1 MKSFNLT
8 EWALNHR
15 AIVLFL
21 ILAIAIGGVLGFT
34 KLGQLEDPNFS
45 VPSMTVIVIWPG
57 ATAQQIQDEVLN
69 RMEKKFEQLDH
80 FEKVKT
86 YARQGYGGMTITVV
100 GGTSHEDQREAWYQA
115 RKKFSDVKLELPEG
129 VIGPIFNDEYG
140 DVTGL
145 LYAVKGDGISH
156 AELSDTAED
165 IKRRLLKVP
174 MVKKVDIYG
183 KQAKKVYVEFSN
195 ERLAALG
202 ITPLAIAESLRN
214 QNSVLASGQIDTH
227 GDRVLVRV
235 SGQFTSLDD
244 IRNVPIAAGGRLI
257 KLGDFTTITRGYE
270 DPPMYTVR
278 HNGQQVLM
286 LGITMTNDGNIVDL
300 GKAIEKAVANVQ
312 AELPH
317 GVELE
322 RVADQP
328 TVVSE
333 SIWEFERSLMEAL
346 AIVLAVC
353 LFSLGWR
360 TGIVVGLSVPIVLGV
375 VALVMLAMGWNL
387 ERVSLGSLI
396 IALGL
401 LVDDGIIAVEM
412 MVVKMEEGWDRLKAA
427 AYSYAATAM
436 PRLTGAL
443 ITVAAF
449 MPIGFSKSTTGEYA
463 GGIFWIVGTAVLFSW
478 VVSGIITPYLAVN
491 MLPKD
496 FGKHHHGADPYDTP
510 FYRKLRRWIDLAI
523 ERRWWVIGATVAALA
538 VAIVGSRF
546 VPQQFFPNSSRPE
559 LVVEL
564 RLKEG
569 ASFAATTEQVKKMEA
584 VLKKDED
591 VRFFTAYTGAGQP
604 RFYLSLNPELPNP
617 GYAVF
622 IVMTRDMEARERV
635 RSRLMASVNEEFP
648 EVWVR
653 VTRLELGPPVGFPVQ
668 FRVVGP
674 DTQMVRSIAR
684 EVEAVVASSPKVRDV
699 QLDWNDPVRTLR
711 VDLDQDKARALG
723 LAPADVAF
731 VTQTVMNG
739 ATMSQLREHEDLID
753 IVARAVP
760 SERLDVDTLKDV
772 NLYTREG
779 TVVPLSQVARVRYEL
794 EEPVLW
800 RRNRDM
806 AITVRADVKDGEQ
819 GVSVTQEIRPMLKD
833 IEAKLPFGYRIDV
846 GGAVEE
852 SDIANRAL
860 MAVFPVMLVTILTI
874 LMLQLQSFSRMFMVF
889 LTAPLG
895 LIGVVAALLIFQAPL
910 GFVAILGVTALCGM
924 IMRNAVILVDQVQAE
939 MAEGRDPWNA
949 VLEAAVHRTR
959 PVALTAAATVLAMI
973 PLTRSVFWGPMAI
986 AIMGGLTVATV
997 LTIFFVPALYA
1008 AWFRV
1013 ERASAPNPPLVR
1025 RRPPPRHEAPMN
1037 DTSGE
1042 FTDQAALQRPS
1053 HRRAGLARSTGRR
1066 AEPRSICFAAM
1077 SKRAPR
1083 CMARTSSP
1091 GARSAIVIAAIAFVL
1106 TGCAT
1111 TDDADPG
1118 ALHRG
1123 ECEAAF
1129 HRVVDRQSPAVS
1141 RSAVHHRSRTGRASR
1156 RLAVYREPIAFDGVR
1171 IDDDR
1176 VRRRRLLGRA
1186 GQGKHR
1192 DATRQSTAAQARAD
1206 HGARSLSGHT
1216 V

>member
-8 EWALNHR
+8 EWALNNR
-15 AIVLFL
+15 AVVLFL
-21 ILAIAIGGVLGFT
+21 ILVIGIGGVLGFT
-34 KLGQLEDPNFS
+34 RLGQLEDPNFS
-45 VPSMTVIVIWPG
+45 VPSMTAMVIWPG
-57 ATAQQIQDEVLN
+57 ATAQQVQDELLN

-86 YARQGYGGMTITVV
+86 YARQGYGAMLITVK
-100 GGTSHEDQREAWYQA
+100 GGTSHADQREAWYQT
-115 RKKFSDVKLELPEG
+115 RKKFSDIKNELPEG
-129 VIGPIFNDEYG
+129 VIGPMFNDEFG

-145 LYAVKGDGISH
+145 LYAVKGDGVSL
-156 AELSDTAED
+156 AELSDVSED

-174 MVKKVDIYG
+174 MVKKIDIYG
-183 KQAKKVYVEFSN
+183 KQAKKVYVEFSHQ
-195 ERLAALG
+195 RLAALG
-202 ITPLAIAESLRN
+202 ITPLAIAESLRS
-214 QNSVLASGQIDTH
+214 QNSVLAAGSIDTS

-235 SGQFTSLDD
+235 SGQFANLDD

-270 DPPMYTVR
+270 DPPTYTVR

-286 LGITMTNDGNIVDL
+286 LGITMTNDGNIVDF
-300 GKAIEKAVANVQ
+300 GKAIESAVAKLQ
-312 AELPH
+312 AELPY

-333 SIWEFERSLMEAL
+333 SIWEFERSLLEAL

-353 LFSLGWR
+353 LISLGWR

-427 AYSYAATAM
+427 AFSYAATAM

-449 MPIGFSKSTTGEYA
+449 MPIGFSQSTTGEYA

-496 FGKHHHGADPYDTP
+496 FGKHQHGGDPAFDPYNTP
-510 FYRKLRRWIDLAI
+510 FYRKLRGWIDLAI

-538 VAIVGSRF
+538 VAIFASRF

-559 LVVEL
+559 LIVEL

-569 ASFAATTEQVKKMEA
+569 SSFAATTEQVKKMEA
-584 VLKKDED
+584 VLKQDED

-604 RFYLSLNPELPNP
+604 RFYLSLDPELPNP
-617 GYAVF
+617 GYASF

-635 RSRLMASVNEEFP
+635 RSRLMASVDGQFP
-648 EVWVR
+648 QMWVR

-674 DTQMVRSIAR
+674 DTQIVRSIAR
-684 EVEAVVASSPKVRDV
+684 EVEAVVRSSPKVRDL
-699 QLDWNDPVRTLR
+699 QLDWNDPVRTMK
-711 VDLDQDKARALG
+711 VDLDQDKARSLG
-723 LAPADVAF
+723 LAPVDVAF

-739 ATMSQLREHEDLID
+739 ATLSHLREREDLID

-760 SERLDVDTLKDV
+760 SERLDLDTLKDV
-772 NLYTREG
+772 NLFTRQG
-779 TVVPLSQVARVRYEL
+779 TVVPLSQVARVTYEL

-819 GVSVTQEIRPMLKD
+819 GVSVTQSIQPMLKD

-852 SDIANRAL
+852 SEKANRAL

-874 LMLQLQSFSRMFMVF
+874 LMLQLKNFSMMSMVF

-895 LIGVVAALLIFQAPL
+895 FIGVVAALLIFQAPL
-910 GFVAILGVTALCGM
+910 GFVAILGVTALSGM
-924 IMRNAVILVDQVQAE
+924 IMRNSVILVDQVQIEIAG
-939 MAEGRDPWNA
+939 GRDTWTA
-949 VLEAAVHRTR
+949 VVEAAVHRTR
-959 PVALTAAATVLAMI
+959 PVVLTAAATVLAMI

-986 AIMGGLTVATV
+986 AIMGGLTVATM

-1008 AWFRV
+1008 AWFKVGRTP
-1013 ERASAPNPPLVR
+1013 APDPDF
-1025 RRPPPRHEAPMN
+1025 AP
-1037 DTSGE
+1037 
-1042 FTDQAALQRPS
+1042 A
-1053 HRRAGLARSTGRR
+1053 
-1066 AEPRSICFAAM
+1066 
-1077 SKRAPR
+1077 
-1083 CMARTSSP
+1083 
-1091 GARSAIVIAAIAFVL
+1091 
-1106 TGCAT
+1106 
-1111 TDDADPG
+1111 
-1118 ALHRG
+1118 
-1123 ECEAAF
+1123 
-1129 HRVVDRQSPAVS
+1129 
-1141 RSAVHHRSRTGRASR
+1141 
-1156 RLAVYREPIAFDGVR
+1156 
-1171 IDDDR
+1171 
-1176 VRRRRLLGRA
+1176 
-1186 GQGKHR
+1186 
-1192 DATRQSTAAQARAD
+1192 TAA
-1206 HGARSLSGHT
+1206 
-1216 V
+1216 

>member
-21 ILAIAIGGVLGFT
+21 ILVIGVGGTLGFT

-45 VPSMTVIVIWPG
+45 VPSMTAVVLWPG
-57 ATAQQIQDEVLN
+57 ATAQQIQDELLN

-100 GGTSHEDQREAWYQA
+100 GGTSKADQLEAWYQA
-115 RKKFSDVKLELPEG
+115 RKKFSDIKLDLPEG

-145 LYAVKGDGISH
+145 LYAVKGDGISQ
-156 AELSDTAED
+156 AELSDIAED

-174 MVKKVDIYG
+174 MVKKVDLYG
-183 KQAKKVYVEFSN
+183 KQAKKVYIEFSHQ
-195 ERLAALG
+195 RLAALG
-202 ITPLAIAESLRN
+202 ITPVQIAESLRN
-214 QNSVLASGQIDTH
+214 QNSLLASGSIDTNT
-227 GDRVLVRV
+227 DRVLVRV
-235 SGQFTSLDD
+235 SGQFASLDD

-270 DPPMYTVR
+270 DPPKYTVR

-286 LGITMTNDGNIVDL
+286 LGITMTNDGNIIDL
-300 GKAIEKAVANVQ
+300 GSAIEKAVDKVQ
-312 AELPH
+312 AELPY

-328 TVVSE
+328 TVVAD
-333 SIWEFERSLMEAL
+333 SIWEFERSLLEAL

-353 LFSLGWR
+353 LISLGWR
-360 TGIVVGLSVPIVLGV
+360 TGIVVGLAVPIVLGV
-375 VALVMLAMGWNL
+375 VALVMLMAGWNL

-412 MVVKMEEGWDRLKAA
+412 MVVKMEEGWDRVKAA

-449 MPIGFSKSTTGEYA
+449 TPIGFAQSTTGEYA

-478 VVSGIITPYLAVN
+478 VVSGLITPYLAVR
-491 MLPKD
+491 MLPD
-496 FGKHHHGADPYDTP
+496 FAKHGDGGAHADPYDTP
-510 FYRKLRRWIDLAI
+510 FYRRLRRLIDLAI
-523 ERRWWVIGATVAALA
+523 ERRWWVIGATVAAFALA
-538 VAIVGSRF
+538 VWGAGF
-546 VPQQFFPNSSRPE
+546 VPQQFFPSSSRPE

-569 ASFAATTEQVKKMEA
+569 ASFDATTEQVKKMEA
-584 VLKKDED
+584 VLARDGD
-591 VRFFTAYTGAGQP
+591 IRFFTAYTGAGQP
-604 RFYLSLNPELPNP
+604 RFYLSLDPELPNP

-622 IVMTRDMEARERV
+622 IVMTKDTEARERV
-635 RSRLMASVNEEFP
+635 RSRLMASVNEQFP

-674 DTQMVRSIAR
+674 DTQKVREIAR

-699 QLDWNDPVRTLR
+699 QLDWNDPVRTLK
-711 VDLDQDKARALG
+711 VAIDQDKARALG
-723 LAPADVAF
+723 LAPADVAL

-739 ATMSQLREHEDLID
+739 ATLSHLREHEDLID

-760 SERLDVDTLKDV
+760 SERLDLDTLEDV
-772 NLYTREG
+772 NLFTRQG
-779 TVVPLSQVARVRYEL
+779 TVVPLSQVAQVNYVL

-819 GVSVTQEIRPMLKD
+819 GVSVTQSIRPLLKD

-852 SDIANRAL
+852 SDKANRAL
-860 MAVFPVMLVTILTI
+860 AAVFPAMLVAILAI
-874 LMLQLQSFSRMFMVF
+874 LMLQLQSFSLMFMVL

-895 LIGVVAALLIFQAPL
+895 LIGVVAALLLFDAPL
-910 GFVAILGVTALCGM
+910 GFVAILGITALSGM
-924 IMRNAVILVDQVQAE
+924 IMRNSVILVDQVQAE

-959 PVALTAAATVLAMI
+959 PVVLTAAATALAMI
-973 PLTRSVFWGPMAI
+973 PLTRSIFWGPMAI
-986 AIMGGLTVATV
+986 AIMGGLIVATI

-1008 AWFRV
+1008 AWFR
-1013 ERASAPNPPLVR
+1013 
-1025 RRPPPRHEAPMN
+1025 
-1037 DTSGE
+1037 
-1042 FTDQAALQRPS
+1042 
-1053 HRRAGLARSTGRR
+1053 LARR
-1066 AEPRSICFAAM
+1066 
-1077 SKRAPR
+1077 
-1083 CMARTSSP
+1083 
-1091 GARSAIVIAAIAFVL
+1091 
-1106 TGCAT
+1106 
-1111 TDDADPG
+1111 ADPG
-1118 ALHRG
+1118 K
-1123 ECEAAF
+1123 
-1129 HRVVDRQSPAVS
+1129 
-1141 RSAVHHRSRTGRASR
+1141 
-1156 RLAVYREPIAFDGVR
+1156 
-1171 IDDDR
+1171 DR
-1176 VRRRRLLGRA
+1176 VA
-1186 GQGKHR
+1186 GKPAL
-1192 DATRQSTAAQARAD
+1192 AT
-1206 HGARSLSGHT
+1206 
-1216 V
+1216 

>member
-21 ILAIAIGGVLGFT
+21 ILAIMIGGGLSFT
-34 KLGQLEDPNFS
+34 RLGQLEDPNFS
-45 VPSMTVIVIWPG
+45 VPSMAVMVIWPG
-57 ATAQQIQDEVLN
+57 ATAQQMQDEVLN

-80 FEKVKT
+80 FDKVKT
-86 YARQGYGGMTITVV
+86 YARQGFAGMVISVK

-115 RKKFSDVKLELPEG
+115 RKKFSDIKLELPDG
-129 VIGPIFNDEYG
+129 VIGPIFNDEFG

-145 LYAVKGDGISH
+145 LYAVKGDGVSQW
-156 AELSDTAED
+156 ELSDTAED

-174 MVKKVDIYG
+174 MVKKVDVYG

-195 ERLAALG
+195 ERLATLG
-202 ITPLAIAESLRN
+202 ITPLMIAESLRN
-214 QNSVLASGQIDTH
+214 QNAVEAAGQIDTNT
-227 GDRVLVRV
+227 DRVLVRV
-235 SGQFTSLDD
+235 SGQFKNLDD
-244 IRNVPIAAGGRLI
+244 IRNVPISAGGRQL
-257 KLGDFTTITRGYE
+257 KLGDFTTVTRGYE
-270 DPPMYTVR
+270 DPPSYTIR

-286 LGITMTNDGNIVDL
+286 LGIVMTDDGNIVEL
-300 GKAIEKAVANVQ
+300 GKALDTTIAKVQ
-312 AELPH
+312 SELPY

-346 AIVLAVC
+346 AIVLAVS
-353 LFSLGWR
+353 LISLGFR
-360 TGIVVGLSVPIVLGV
+360 TGIVVGLAVPIVLAV
-375 VALVMLAMGWNL
+375 VALVMLAAGWNL

-412 MVVKMEEGWDRLKAA
+412 MVVKMEEGWDRVKAA
-427 AYSYAATAM
+427 AFSYAATAM

-443 ITVAAF
+443 VTAAAF

-463 GGIFWIVGTAVLFSW
+463 GGIFWIVGTAVVFSW
-478 VVSGIITPYLAVN
+478 FVSGVITPYLAVK
-491 MLPKD
+491 MLPD
-496 FGKHHHGADPYDTP
+496 LNKHDGGGDPYRTP
-510 FYRKLRRWIDLAI
+510 FYNKLRRLIDLAVDH
-523 ERRWWVIGATVAALA
+523 RWWVIAATAGAFALA
-538 VAIVGSRF
+538 IMGSRL
-546 VPQQFFPNSSRPE
+546 VPQQFFPNSDRPE

-584 VLKKDED
+584 VLAKEED
-591 VRFFTAYTGAGQP
+591 VKFYTAYTGAGQP
-604 RFYLSLNPELPNP
+604 RFYLALDPELPNP
-617 GYAVF
+617 GYAAFV
-622 IVMTRDMEARERV
+622 VMTKGLDARERV
-635 RSRLMASVNEEFP
+635 RSRLMASVNEQFP
-648 EVWVR
+648 NVWVR

-674 DTQMVRSIAR
+674 DTQKVREIAR

-711 VDLDQDKARALG
+711 ADIDQDKARALG
-723 LAPADVAF
+723 LAPADIAL
-731 VTQTVMNG
+731 VTQIFMNG
-739 ATMSQLREHEDLID
+739 ATLSQWREKEDLVD

-760 SERLDVDTLKDV
+760 GERLNVDTLKSI
-772 NLYTREG
+772 NLYTRDG
-779 TVVPLSQVARVRYEL
+779 TVVPLSQVAQIRYEL

-819 GVSVTQEIRPMLKD
+819 GVSATQSIVPQLKP

-852 SDIANRAL
+852 SDKANKAL
-860 MAVFPVMLVTILTI
+860 SAVFPVMLVTILTI
-874 LMLQLQSFSRMFMVF
+874 LMLQLQSFSKVFMVL

-895 LIGVVAALLIFQAPL
+895 LIGVVAALLLFQAPL

-924 IMRNAVILVDQVQAE
+924 IMRNSVILVDQVREE
-939 MAEGRDPWNA
+939 MELGLDPWNA

-959 PVALTAAATVLAMI
+959 PVMLTAAATVLAMV
-973 PLTRSVFWGPMAI
+973 PLARSVFWGPMAI

-1008 AWFRV
+1008 AWFK
-1013 ERASAPNPPLVR
+1013 VR
-1025 RRPPPRHEAPMN
+1025 RADAP
-1037 DTSGE
+1037 S
-1042 FTDQAALQRPS
+1042 AKPS
-1053 HRRAGLARSTGRR
+1053 D
-1066 AEPRSICFAAM
+1066 
-1077 SKRAPR
+1077 APT
-1083 CMARTSSP
+1083 AVP
-1091 GARSAIVIAAIAFVL
+1091 
-1106 TGCAT
+1106 AT
-1111 TDDADPG
+1111 A
-1118 ALHRG
+1118 
-1123 ECEAAF
+1123 
-1129 HRVVDRQSPAVS
+1129 
-1141 RSAVHHRSRTGRASR
+1141 
-1156 RLAVYREPIAFDGVR
+1156 
-1171 IDDDR
+1171 
-1176 VRRRRLLGRA
+1176 
-1186 GQGKHR
+1186 
-1192 DATRQSTAAQARAD
+1192 
-1206 HGARSLSGHT
+1206 
-1216 V
+1216 